1 MGCLV
6 LSPADISRRLGYD
19 APRMNDSDSRPRR
32 LLTIGH
38 SYCIALNRRLANEMA
53 VAGRGEW
60 EVTCAAPKFLQGDL
74 RPVHLERSENEA
86 CRLEPV
92 PLHFSRRIHGMW
104 YGRRLRQLMREPWD
118 VIHCW
123 QEPYIVVGG
132 QIARWTPPGTQLVYA
147 SFQNISKNY
156 PPPFASIER
165 YAMRRAAGWIA
176 FGKTVEEN
184 LAPRPFYAELP
195 HRVIPLGVDLD
206 RFKPDPDA
214 RARVHTELGWTAPGP
229 PVVGYLGRFVEEKGL
244 DLLLRTLN
252 GLDQPWR
259 ALFVGSGPM
268 EKELRAWAD
277 ASGSRARIVTG
288 VVHDAVPD
296 YVNAMDMLVAP
307 SQTRPNWREQLGR
320 MLLEAFACGV
330 PVIASDSG
338 EIPQVVGDAGVIVG
352 EADAAGW
359 ANAISRMLGSSE
371 LRAEYAAKGR
381 TRAETEFTWP
391 RIARRHL
398 DFFEELTQR

>member
-1 MGCLV
+1 LRET
-6 LSPADISRRLGYD
+6 LADIFCRLGYH
-19 APRMNDSDSRPRR
+19 ALRMNVSASRPLR

-53 VAGRGEW
+53 IAGEGEW
-60 EVTCAAPKFLQGDL
+60 EVTCAAPEFLQGDL
-74 RPVHLERSENEA
+74 RPVHLERSDDEA

-92 PLHFSRRIHGMW
+92 QLHFSRRIHGMW
-104 YGRRLRQLMREPWD
+104 YGRRLRGLMREPWD

-132 QIARWTPPGTQLVYA
+132 QIARWTPPGVKLVYA

-165 YAMRRAAGWIA
+165 YSMRRASGWIA

-184 LAPRPFYAELP
+184 LASRPLYAELP

-206 RFKPDPDA
+206 RFKPDPSA
-214 RARVHTELGWTAPGP
+214 RNRIHAELGWTAPGP

-244 DLLLRTLN
+244 DLLMRTLD

-268 EKELRAWAD
+268 ESGLRAWAD
-277 ASGSRARIVTG
+277 GSGGSARIVTG

-296 YVNAMDMLVAP
+296 YVNAMDLLVAP

-352 EADAAGW
+352 ETDAPGW
-359 ANAISRMLGSSE
+359 ANAISRMLASPE
-371 LRAEYAAKGR
+371 LHAEYAAKGR
-381 TRAETEFTWP
+381 ARAETQFAWP
-391 RIARRHL
+391 QIARRHL
-398 DFFEELTQR
+398 DFFKELIQP

>member
-1 MGCLV
+1 MKVSG
-6 LSPADISRRLGYD
+6 SG
-19 APRMNDSDSRPRR
+19 PRR

-60 EVTCAAPKFLQGDL
+60 EVTCAAPEFLQGDL
-74 RPVHLERSENEA
+74 RPVHLERTPDEV
-86 CRLEPV
+86 CRLEAV
-92 PLHFSRRIHGMW
+92 PLHFSRKIHGMW
-104 YGRRLRQLMREPWD
+104 YGRRLRRLMREPWD

-132 QIARWTPPGTQLVYA
+132 QIARWTTPGAKLVYA

-156 PPPFASIER
+156 PPPFVSIER
-165 YAMRRAAGWIA
+165 YAMRRASGWIA

-184 LAPRPFYAELP
+184 LASRPIYSGLP
-195 HRVIPLGVDLD
+195 HTVIPLGVDLE
-206 RFKPDPDA
+206 RFRSDPSA
-214 RARVHTELGWTAPGP
+214 RHRIHADLGWTAEGP
-229 PVVGYLGRFVEEKGL
+229 PVIGYLGRFVPEKGL
-244 DLLLRTLN
+244 DLLMRTLD

-268 EKELRAWAD
+268 GAELRTWAD
-277 ASGSRARIVTG
+277 ASNGRARVVTG

-338 EIPQVVGDAGVIVG
+338 EIPEVVGDAGIIVG

-359 ANAISRMLGSSE
+359 SKAISRMLAHPD
-371 LRAEYAAKGR
+371 LRAECASKGR
-381 TRAETEFTWP
+381 ARAETEFAWP
-391 RIARRHL
+391 GIARRHL
-398 DFFEELTQR
+398 DFFGALTTR

>member
-1 MGCLV
+1 MKVSG
-6 LSPADISRRLGYD
+6 
-19 APRMNDSDSRPRR
+19 SRPRR

-53 VAGRGEW
+53 VAGEGEW
-60 EVTCAAPKFLQGDL
+60 EVTCAAPEFLQGDL
-74 RPVHLERSENEA
+74 RPVHLERTADEA
-86 CRLEPV
+86 CRLEAV
-92 PLHFSRRIHGMW
+92 PLHFSRKIHGMW

-132 QIARWTPPGTQLVYA
+132 QVARWARPEAKLVYA
-147 SFQNISKNY
+147 SFQNISKKY

-165 YAMRRAAGWIA
+165 YAMRRASGWIA

-184 LAPRPFYAELP
+184 LGSRPIYDELP
-195 HRVIPLGVDLD
+195 HRVIPLGVDLN
-206 RFKPDPDA
+206 RFQLDA
-214 RARVHTELGWTAPGP
+214 NARRRIHAESGWSEAGP
-229 PVVGYLGRFVEEKGL
+229 PVVGYLGRFVSEKGL
-244 DLLLRTLN
+244 DLLTRTLD

-268 EKELRAWAD
+268 ESELRTWAE
-277 ASGSRARIVTG
+277 ASDGRARIVTG

-338 EIPQVVGDAGVIVG
+338 EIPKVVGDAGIIVG

-359 ANAISRMLGSSE
+359 SAAISRMLANPD
-371 LRAEYAAKGR
+371 LRADCAAKGR
-381 TRAETEFTWP
+381 ARAEAEFAWP
-391 RIARRHL
+391 GIARRHL
-398 DFFEELTQR
+398 DFFEELLAP